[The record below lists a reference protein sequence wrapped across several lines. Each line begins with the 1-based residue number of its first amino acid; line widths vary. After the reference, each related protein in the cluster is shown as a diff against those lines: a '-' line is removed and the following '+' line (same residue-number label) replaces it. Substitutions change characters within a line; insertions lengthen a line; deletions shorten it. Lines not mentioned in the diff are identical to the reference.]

1 MDKTLIQKGKF
12 LSLVLRHAPEKAQ
25 IVLDKN
31 GWANVADIIKNCSLT
46 KDQLVTIVD
55 TNNKKRFEF
64 DDNQI
69 RIRARQGHS
78 IEVDVE
84 LKEFVPNK
92 SLYHGT
98 AERFR
103 DAIILD
109 GIKKQ
114 TRQHV
119 HMSDNKETARNVGS
133 RHGEPAIFIVDAVK
147 MYRDGFKF
155 FKSNNDVYLTD
166 YVPPVYLTLKK

>member
-12 LSLVLRHAPEKAQ
+12 LALVLRHNPEKAN

-31 GWANVADIIKNCSLT
+31 GWAVVEDILKNCALS
-46 KDQLVTIVD
+46 KDQLQTIVD

-64 DDNQI
+64 DNDKQK
-69 RIRARQGHS
+69 IRARQGHS
-78 IEVDVE
+78 IDVDVE
-84 LKEFVPNK
+84 LKEYIPVMN
-92 SLYHGT
+92 LYHGT

-119 HMSDNKETARNVGS
+119 HLSDNTETAINVGS
-133 RHGEPAIFIVDAVK
+133 RHGKPTVFIVDAVK
-147 MYRDGFKF
+147 MHADGFKF

-166 YVPPVYLTLKK
+166 YVPPVYLTVKN